1 MPRDELAQNSGVT
14 PEPRPTLDA
23 IAAHCGLSVTTV
35 SRALRGRGEMAAETR
50 ARVLAAAH
58 DLGYRRDGERRGR
71 PRTGTSRLID
81 LVLGRFHD
89 PYSEQVTAGA
99 QIAAAKLGY
108 DLVLTTERDAPRD
121 DWPMRIRS
129 RGSAGVVIGVI
140 TPTASQVTVLA
151 DAGIPIV
158 LLGPR
163 GDASL
168 PLWNVGTTDHA
179 GGTDAAA
186 HLIDRGA
193 RRFVVIAGEPTF
205 RFGRARVQGFEAETE
220 RRMPGAVVVRERADW
235 TSGQARRATARALTE
250 IPGDGPI
257 GLFACSDEMAAG
269 AYRAIAEAGL
279 SIGRDV
285 LVVGFDDVRGARW
298 LQPPLT
304 TIRQP
309 LREMAATAVGLLAD
323 AAEGRSVERPSLELP
338 TTLVPRASTGA

>member
-14 PEPRPTLDA
+14 LEPRPTLDA
-23 IAAHCGLSVTTV
+23 IAARCGLSVTTV

-50 ARVLAAAH
+50 ARVLAAARE
-58 DLGYRRDGERRGR
+58 LGYRRDGERRGR

-99 QIAAAKLGY
+99 QIAAAELGY

-179 GGTDAAA
+179 GG
-186 HLIDRGA
+186 
-193 RRFVVIAGEPTF
+193 
-205 RFGRARVQGFEAETE
+205 
-220 RRMPGAVVVRERADW
+220 RMP
-235 TSGQARRATARALTE
+235 
-250 IPGDGPI
+250 
-257 GLFACSDEMAAG
+257 
-269 AYRAIAEAGL
+269 
-279 SIGRDV
+279 
-285 LVVGFDDVRGARW
+285 
-298 LQPPLT
+298 PPT
-304 TIRQP
+304 
-309 LREMAATAVGLLAD
+309 
-323 AAEGRSVERPSLELP
+323 
-338 TTLVPRASTGA
+338 